1 MADGSERIADG
12 KRNTDGPFT
21 RILVATRGRP
31 WSERALALG
40 VRMAKAYQIELVVIA
55 VLTPTYVP
63 QKNAAWGIAAASEVG
78 DDVRRIA
85 ERVLEEASTLAKA
98 NGVKYVCEIRQ
109 GRPAEEI
116 IKAAEQ
122 HQCDLILIGSRGL
135 SGARRVTMG
144 ETGNEV
150 VLKAP
155 MPVIVVK

>member
-1 MADGSERIADG
+1 MEQAIP
-12 KRNTDGPFT
+12 DGPFT

-31 WSERALALG
+31 WSERALALA
-40 VRMAKAYQIELVVIA
+40 VRMARAYRIEVVIVA
-55 VLTPTYVP
+55 VLTPNYVP
-63 QKNAAWGIAAASEVG
+63 DRHSTWGISAAPQVG

-85 ERVLEEASTLAKA
+85 ERVLEEAAAFADA
-98 NGVKYVCEIRQ
+98 NGVKYVCELRQ

-122 HQCDLILIGSRGL
+122 RQCDLILIGSRGL

>member
-1 MADGSERIADG
+1 MADA
-12 KRNTDGPFT
+12 KLPGPFT
-21 RILVATRGRP
+21 RILVATRGAP
-31 WSERALALG
+31 WSERALDLG
-40 VRMAKAYQIELVVIA
+40 VRMATAYQLELVVIA

-63 QKNAAWGIAAASEVG
+63 QKNTAWGIAAASEVG
-78 DDVRRIA
+78 VDARQVA
-85 ERVLEEASTLAKA
+85 QRVLDRASNLAKA
-98 NGVKYVCEIRQ
+98 HGLKYVCETRE
-109 GRPAEEI
+109 GRPPEEI

-122 HQCDLILIGSRGL
+122 HRCDLILIGSRGQ